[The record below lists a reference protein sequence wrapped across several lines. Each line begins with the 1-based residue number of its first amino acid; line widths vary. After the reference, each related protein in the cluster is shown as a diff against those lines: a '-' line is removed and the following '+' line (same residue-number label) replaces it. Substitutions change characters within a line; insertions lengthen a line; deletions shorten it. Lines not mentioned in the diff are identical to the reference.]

1 MAPYQFYPATSER
14 WPDLENL
21 FGKNGANAGCW
32 CMFWRL
38 ERPMFKKTKGEG
50 NRQILKQIVEAD
62 QQPGILAYKGAQA
75 VGWCGIAP
83 REKLIALENSRIL
96 KRVDDQPV
104 WSITCFFVSTEA
116 RGQSIMDS
124 LIKAAVDHALSN
136 GAEIVEAYPIDMQS
150 PKLLGQTFNSY
161 SGYMGVASA
170 FRALGFEQVGRASE
184 TQLIMRWKVKA
195 AQKKKSK

>member
-1 MAPYQFYPATSER
+1 MASFEFYPATRER

-38 ERPMFKKTKGEG
+38 ERAMFKKTKGEG
-50 NRQILKQIVEAD
+50 NRQILRQTVEAD
-62 QQPGILAYKGAQA
+62 EQPGILAYEAGRV

-104 WSITCFFVSTEA
+104 WSITCFFVTKAA
-116 RGQSIMDS
+116 RGQGRMES
-124 LIKAAVDHALSN
+124 LIEAAVDHAKSN

-170 FRALGFEQVGRASE
+170 FRALGFEQVGQASE
-184 TQLIMRWKVKA
+184 TQLIMRLNLA
-195 AQKKKSK
+195 EAQRR

>member
-1 MAPYQFYPATSER
+1 MTTFQFYPATPER
-14 WPDLENL
+14 WSDLENV

-38 ERPMFKKTKGEG
+38 ERSMFKKTKGEG

-62 QQPGILAYKGAQA
+62 QQPGILAYEGAQA

-104 WSITCFFVSTEA
+104 WSITCFFMSKEA
-116 RGQSIMDS
+116 RGQGIMES
-124 LIKAAVDHALSN
+124 LIKAAVDHARSN

-161 SGYMGVASA
+161 SGYMGVASV
-170 FRALGFEQVGRASE
+170 FRALGFEQVGQASE
-184 TQLIMRWKVKA
+184 TQLIMRLKVKA

>member
-1 MAPYQFYPATSER
+1 MTTFQYYPAKSER
-14 WPDLENL
+14 WSDLENV

-38 ERPMFKKTKGEG
+38 ERSMFKKTKGEG

-83 REKLIALENSRIL
+83 REKLLALENSRIL
-96 KRVDDQPV
+96 KRVDDEPV
-104 WSITCFFVSTEA
+104 WSITCFFMSKEA
-116 RGQSIMDS
+116 RGQGIMES
-124 LIKAAVDHALSN
+124 LIKAAVDHARSN

-161 SGYMGVASA
+161 SGYMGVASV
-170 FRALGFEQVGRASE
+170 FRALGFEQVGQASE
-184 TQLIMRWKVKA
+184 TQLIMRLKVKA

>member
-1 MAPYQFYPATSER
+1 
-14 WPDLENL
+14 
-21 FGKNGANAGCW
+21 
-32 CMFWRL
+32 
-38 ERPMFKKTKGEG
+38 MFKKTKGEG

-104 WSITCFFVSTEA
+104 WSITCFFVSKEA
-116 RGQSIMDS
+116 RGQGIMES